1 VPIKELIEEIAGKK
15 RFINLL
21 TDWGFKTI
29 FMKEQNKKFLLNFLN
44 QVLQGEEVIESLE
57 FQNPIHPGATI
68 DSRTAIVDVLCK
80 TDKGTQ
86 ILVEL
91 QRVAQKHIKDRL
103 LYYTTFP
110 IQQQAIKGEW
120 DFELRKV
127 YTIGILDFNVDDEDA
142 FFYNKHMM
150 TNLRTQKIWFEKLT
164 ILTIELPKLQKEWS
178 ECSTE
183 LEKWAYLLKNLQNMS
198 ELPLKMREPVFQE
211 LLATCEKSNFEEKEW
226 TQYEDSVMAYADLK
240 NYTDYAH
247 EQGHE
252 KGFAQGVEQ
261 GIEKGIEQGIEKGIE
276 KGKQALALQV
286 AENLRKMGLP
296 EEDIAESL
304 GLSLEELKELQS
316 S

>member
-103 LYYTTFP
+103 LYYSTFP

-120 DFELRKV
+120 DFELNKV
-127 YTIGILDFNVDDEDA
+127 YTIGIFDFSTDHKTSDFYRKIILCDA
-142 FFYNKHMM
+142 K
-150 TNLRTQKIWFEKLT
+150 T
-164 ILTIELPKLQKEWS
+164 
-178 ECSTE
+178 
-183 LEKWAYLLKNLQNMS
+183 
-198 ELPLKMREPVFQE
+198 QE
-211 LLATCEKSNFEEKEW
+211 L
-226 TQYEDSVMAYADLK
+226 
-240 NYTDYAH
+240 
-247 EQGHE
+247 
-252 KGFAQGVEQ
+252 
-261 GIEKGIEQGIEKGIE
+261 
-276 KGKQALALQV
+276 
-286 AENLRKMGLP
+286 
-296 EEDIAESL
+296 
-304 GLSLEELKELQS
+304 
-316 S
+316 